1 VGSAKQ
7 FRPVV
12 DGGVTLAAGFTAGA
26 VYAGIKTPGPDKLDL
41 AILTSDRPA
50 AVAGIFTRNS
60 FCAAPVVV
68 SREIVAA
75 RHARAVIANA
85 GNANACTGEQGL
97 ADAREMAA
105 LAAAKIGG
113 DASEVLVASTGLI
126 GINLPMDQ
134 IRAGVRDIEL
144 GPDGG
149 ATFARAIITT
159 DTHPKSAGAE
169 LELGGKTVRIGGSAK
184 GAGMIHPNMATLLAF
199 VTTDAAV
206 ETEFL
211 QTALARAGGDSFNMI
226 TVDGDTSTNDTL
238 VVLANGA
245 AGNPV
250 VTGGEDGETFTA
262 ALTYVC
268 GELAKAIVSD
278 GEGATRLIRVDVRGA
293 ASDRDA
299 RDAARSVVRSPLVKA
314 AVYGSDPNWGR
325 VLCAIGYSG
334 ATVDPMAVDLFVGG
348 VQLVK
353 AGAPV
358 PGSRE
363 AAEPVMK
370 ENEVN
375 FVADLHV
382 GGSAATAWGCDLTE
396 AYVVENSAYS
406 T

>member
-1 VGSAKQ
+1 
-7 FRPVV
+7 
-12 DGGVTLAAGFTAGA
+12 

-41 AILTSDRPA
+41 AILASDRPA
-50 AVAGIFTRNS
+50 AVAGIFTTNA

-68 SREIVAA
+68 SREIVASG
-75 RHARAVIANA
+75 RARAVIANA

-97 ADAREMAA
+97 ADAREMAT
-105 LAAAKIGG
+105 LAAGKIDGE
-113 DASEVLVASTGLI
+113 ASEVIVASTGLI
-126 GINLPMDQ
+126 GVLLPMDQ
-134 IRAGVRDIEL
+134 IRAGVSDVEFAA
-144 GPDGG
+144 DGG
-149 ATFARAIITT
+149 SQFARAIITT

-169 LELGGKTVRIGGSAK
+169 LEIGGKTVRIGGSAK

-206 ETEFL
+206 DPEYL
-211 QTALARAGGDSFNMI
+211 QVALRRAGGDSFNMI

-245 AGNPV
+245 AGNSV
-250 VTGGEDGETFTA
+250 ISGGEDGERFTA

-293 ASDRDA
+293 ASDEDA
-299 RDAARSVVRSPLVKA
+299 RAAARSVVRSPLVKS

-334 ATVDPMAVDLFVGG
+334 AEVDPMAVDLYVGG

-363 AAEPVMK
+363 EAEPVMK
-370 ENEVN
+370 EKEVN